1 MTDTTPLRLRV
12 EALETMRETEKAAV
26 LDLYE
31 QHDKL
36 KEWVGKN
43 YMRIRALEA
52 GATCPH
58 IVTGDEGTSYCG
70 LAEELANPQPTP
82 NDRQIRSSNHPEK
95 QDSSLVSRVALAI
108 SGIEYGLERDEE
120 AVNWASEARAAIREV
135 AAWLKDKGHE
145 ELSDWLC
152 CEAER

>member
-1 MTDTTPLRLRV
+1 MTDTTPHCATAEELCSRI
-12 EALETMRETEKAAV
+12 EALEAMRETEKAAV

-58 IVTGDEGTSYCG
+58 IRSSDEGTSYCG
-70 LAEELANPQPTP
+70 LAEQQAAASAP
-82 NDRQIRSSNHPEK
+82 PEPAPVG
-95 QDSSLVSRVALAI
+95 SLVERVTAAI
-108 SGIEYGLERDEE
+108 ANADTD
-120 AVNWASEARAAIREV
+120 AVEPDWTPEARAAILAV
-135 AAWLKDKGHE
+135 AEWLKDKGHE